1 MKKAIVILTLACS
14 AFAAS
19 AQSDFFRECEEM
31 NDVETV
37 YISKTMLHLVGL
49 MKVEADDFDF
59 SGLVRKLESI
69 EIVNAEGDAAKALAS
84 KADSGFKGYE
94 KLMAVKDS
102 NDNVDILYKN
112 IAKDHNSF
120 VIVAREPDELSVVVL
135 DGNLTADDVMKA
147 ARK

>member
-1 MKKAIVILTLACS
+1 
-14 AFAAS
+14 
-19 AQSDFFRECEEM
+19 M
-31 NDVETV
+31 NEVETV

-112 IAKDHNSF
+112 IDKDHNSF